1 MRTLLPRRHPGR
13 LVVVLAL
20 IVAAAGF
27 DAGSDAAKAA
37 DASVVEVGWWSRT
50 PGTTTPE
57 GGFQV
62 AKDLSGE
69 TSVTAVRI
77 QYEGPLTRALL
88 ILTEATSGYLKEGA
102 VVEACPTT
110 AEWTAAVAGPLEQAP
125 AADCATKIPLERD
138 GVTGSWRADVT
149 NLLTG
154 DAGTISLVLKPGVA
168 TTVTPPAPPSVPSP
182 VPLVPLP
189 TPPAVPVPPVET
201 PVDPGYSVDFV
212 RASLQA
218 TGNVDDEFG
227 GGFDSSDASGSIASD
242 FGGTTGSSGGSS
254 SSFAPTFVPS
264 DTFASSSSASLTP
277 RRDVLPSATPDVAAG
292 GAGGVGTASSV
303 ESGLQP
309 VAASRG
315 PATPWGRLLLL
326 VPLSLL
332 VGAVG
337 SFARRTWS
345 GARVAAG

>member
-1 MRTLLPRRHPGR
+1 MKLRRHPAGR
-13 LVVVLAL
+13 FVVVLAL

-27 DAGSDAAKAA
+27 DAGSDPARAAEAT
-37 DASVVEVGWWSRT
+37 VVEVGWWSRT

-62 AKDLSGE
+62 AKDASGE
-69 TSVTAVRI
+69 TSVAALRI
-77 QYEGPLTRALL
+77 QYQGPLTSAML

-110 AEWTAAVAGPLEQAP
+110 AAWTPAVGGPLDEAP
-125 AADCATKIPLERD
+125 AADCTTKIPLERD

-149 NLLTG
+149 NLLSG
-154 DAGTISLVLKPGVA
+154 DSGTVALVLKPGVA
-168 TTVTPPAPPSVPSP
+168 TTVTPPAPPTVPSP

-189 TPPAVPVPPVET
+189 TAPAVPVPPVPT
-201 PVDPGYSVDFV
+201 PVDPGYSVDFT

-218 TGNVDDEFG
+218 SGGDDG
-227 GGFDSSDASGSIASD
+227 SLSDGFDSSDASGSIASD
-242 FGGTTGSSGGSS
+242 FGSTTGSDV
-254 SSFAPTFVPS
+254 SFAPTFVPT

-277 RRDVLPSATPDVAAG
+277 SRSVLPSATPDVATG
-292 GAGGVGTASSV
+292 GAGGVGTAASV

-315 PATPWGRLLLL
+315 PATPWSRLVLLI
-326 VPLSLL
+326 PLSLL
-332 VGAVG
+332 VGAAG

-345 GARVAAG
+345 GTRVAAG